1 MAIKPINNK
10 SLISSQLVNRGLQT
24 STKDINNRSELQR
37 SGDSNQAMSFT
48 PGGNLS
54 ENYAVTL
61 KDIDGSVMN
70 FIKNIIRPTIK
81 ENGEVFKVPIMYGNE
96 ERWKSAR
103 KRGVIRDK
111 KGALLLP
118 LIMFRRT
125 EVSKNMDLA
134 VGMEHDLRRNGE
146 EMVVGRQWSKT
157 NKYDR
162 FSVLQGQKPVYEY
175 LVTTVPNYVNLT
187 YEFVLWT
194 NFIEQMNPLVENFIE
209 FNNQYWGEGLDTKFY
224 SLLESISDASE
235 MNQNGERFIKST
247 FSVTTKAYLL
257 PEEYNSVVT
266 NKISNLKTR
275 RSPSKVVF
283 SEKLIS

>member
-10 SLISSQLVNRGLQT
+10 SLISSQLVNRGVQT

-37 SGDSNQAMSFT
+37 SGDTNQAMSFT

-54 ENYAVTL
+54 
-61 KDIDGSVMN
+61 DGSVMN

-134 VGMEHDLRRNGE
+134 E
-146 EMVVGRQWSKT
+146 
-157 NKYDR
+157 
-162 FSVLQGQKPVYEY
+162 
-175 LVTTVPNYVNLT
+175 
-187 YEFVLWT
+187 
-194 NFIEQMNPLVENFIE
+194 
-209 FNNQYWGEGLDTKFY
+209 
-224 SLLESISDASE
+224 ASE
-235 MNQNGERFIKST
+235 IDS
-247 FSVTTKAYLL
+247 
-257 PEEYNSVVT
+257 
-266 NKISNLKTR
+266 SN
-275 RSPSKVVF
+275 
-283 SEKLIS
+283 E

>member
-10 SLISSQLVNRGLQT
+10 SLISSQLVNRGVQT

-37 SGDSNQAMSFT
+37 SGDTNQAMSFT

-134 VGMEHDLRRNGE
+134 VGMEHDLRREGE

-162 FSVLQGQKPVYEY
+162 FAVLQGQTPVYEY
-175 LVTTVPNYVNLT
+175 LVTTVPNYVNLN

-194 NFIEQMNPLVENFIE
+194 NFIEQMNPLVETFIE
-209 FNNQYWGEGLDTKFY
+209 FNNQYWGDGLDTKFY

-257 PEEYNSVVT
+257 PEEYNSVVS

-275 RSPSKVVF
+275 RSPGKVIF

>member
-24 STKDINNRSELQR
+24 STKDVNNRSELQR
-37 SGDSNQAMSFT
+37 SGDANQAMSFT

-70 FIKNIIRPTIK
+70 FVKNIIRPTIK
-81 ENGEVFKVPIMYGNE
+81 ENGEVFKVPILYGNE

-111 KGALLLP
+111 KGALILP

-134 VGMEHDLRRNGE
+134 VGMEHDLRREGE

-157 NKYDR
+157 NQYDR

-209 FNNQYWGEGLDTKFY
+209 YNNQYWGDGLDTKFY

-235 MNQNGERFIKST
+235 MNQNGERFIKSNFT
-247 FSVTTKAYLL
+247 VTTKAYLL

-275 RSPSKVVF
+275 RSPGKVVF